1 MARRNRNSISVNIDV
16 DMDDIV
22 EALTDEEILEMAENV
37 GHSGSP
43 RAVVSSAVAM
53 IRTGRVADG
62 VAMLER
68 EFFPTWKSKA
78 DCEAA
83 YQLAMALKAA

>member
-1 MARRNRNSISVNIDV
+1 MGFISVEVDV
-16 DMDDIV
+16 DVDDVIDQISDSR
-22 EALTDEEILEMAENV
+22 LLEEVAERGVRNKQD
-37 GHSGSP
+37 P
-43 RAVVSSAVAM
+43 DARAVVSRAIAI

-62 VAMLER
+62 VTILER

>member
-1 MARRNRNSISVNIDV
+1 MARRTRSSISVNVDI

-22 EALTDEEILEMAENV
+22 QSLTDEEILDMAEQI

-43 RAVVSSAVAM
+43 REVVSRAIAM
-53 IRTGRVADG
+53 IKSGRVTDG
-62 VAMLER
+62 VTLLER
-68 EFFPTWKSKA
+68 EFFPTWKSNA

-83 YQLAMALKAA
+83 YRQAMALKVA

>member
-1 MARRNRNSISVNIDV
+1 MAKRNRSSISVNVDI
-16 DMDDIV
+16 DMDEIV
-22 EALTDEEILEMAENV
+22 DALTEEDILEMAENV
-37 GHSGSP
+37 GHSGHP
-43 RAVVSSAVAM
+43 RAVVSRAVAM

-62 VAMLER
+62 VTLLER

-83 YQLAMALKAA
+83 YAQAMALKAA